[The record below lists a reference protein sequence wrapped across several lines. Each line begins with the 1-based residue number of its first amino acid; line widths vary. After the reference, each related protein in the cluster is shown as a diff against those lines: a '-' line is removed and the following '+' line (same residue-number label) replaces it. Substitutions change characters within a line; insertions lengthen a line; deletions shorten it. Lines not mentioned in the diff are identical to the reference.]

1 MMLSNKYI
9 SGSNGLTATTG
20 GKVES
25 MGEPLRYI
33 ALLYHPKI
41 PESQTLAAEML
52 EYLEGRKIWTWIG
65 SGWDKAGVTARIADL
80 DLLVTLGGDGSILRA
95 ARMGCRHGVPVL
107 GVNMGR
113 LGFLAEVEP
122 HEWAEKLERV
132 IADDYWIEE
141 RMMLH
146 AESWRGGEMI
156 ETSFE
161 ALNEVVI
168 SRGAL
173 ARAVRLSTYI
183 DGGFLT
189 TYVADGVIVATPTG
203 STAYALAAGGPI
215 LPPELKNILLIPIA
229 PHLSMQRAIVLS
241 QGATVRTEVATDHA
255 VQLTVDGQ
263 FDVPL
268 RDGDRVVV
276 RASPYTSRF
285 VRTQERNYFYRT
297 LMERLCS
304 P

>member
-1 MMLSNKYI
+1 M
-9 SGSNGLTATTG
+9 
-20 GKVES
+20 
-25 MGEPLRYI
+25 
-33 ALLYHPKI
+33 I
-41 PESQTLAAEML
+41 PESQTLAVDML
-52 EYLEGRKIWTWIG
+52 EYLEGRKIRAWVG
-65 SGWDKAGVTARIADL
+65 SVWDEEGVANRITGF

-95 ARMGCRHGVPVL
+95 ARMGCRHGVPAL

-122 HEWAEKLERV
+122 HEWADKLERV
-132 IADDYWIEE
+132 ITGDYWIEE

-146 AESWRGGEMI
+146 AESWRNGEMI

-161 ALNEVVI
+161 ALNDVVI

-189 TYVADGVIVATPTG
+189 TYVADGIIVATPTG

-241 QGATVRTEVATDHA
+241 QGATVRAEVATDHA

-263 FDVPL
+263 FDIPL
-268 RDGDRVVV
+268 RDGDLVIV
-276 RASPYTSRF
+276 RASPYTSCF

-297 LMERLCS
+297 LMERLRF

>member
-1 MMLSNKYI
+1 MGVS
-9 SGSNGLTATTG
+9 LTTTV
-20 GKVES
+20 GKIKPK
-25 MGEPLRYI
+25 GRPLQFVG
-33 ALLYHPKI
+33 LLYHPVI
-41 PESQTLAAEML
+41 PDSQVLAAEML
-52 EYLEGRKIWTWIG
+52 EYLESRKLRTWVGSVWDEAGGADKIG
-65 SGWDKAGVTARIADL
+65 NT

-122 HEWAEKLERV
+122 REWASKLEMV
-132 IADDYWIEE
+132 ITGDYWIEE

-146 AESWRGGEMI
+146 AEIWRGGEKI
-156 ETSFE
+156 EASFE
-161 ALNEVVI
+161 ALNDVVI

-173 ARAVRLSTYI
+173 ARAVRLSTHI

-189 TYVADGVIVATPTG
+189 TYVADGVIVSTPTG

-229 PHLSMQRAIVLS
+229 PHLCMERAIVLS

-263 FDVPL
+263 FDVSL
-268 RDGDRVVV
+268 CDGDMMVV
-276 RASPYTSRF
+276 RASPYASYF

-297 LMERLCS
+297 LMERLRF

>member
-1 MMLSNKYI
+1 MTE
-9 SGSNGLTATTG
+9 NGGPVATTVG
-20 GKVES
+20 NVKL
-25 MGEPLRYI
+25 MGELLRHI
-33 ALLYHPKI
+33 GLLYHPKI
-41 PESQTLAAEML
+41 PESQALAAEIL
-52 EYLEGRKIWTWIG
+52 EYLESRKIRAWVG
-65 SGWDKAGVTARIADL
+65 SGWDEAGVADQIADL
-80 DLLVTLGGDGSILRA
+80 DLLLTLGGDGSILRA

-122 HEWAEKLERV
+122 CAWAEKLERV
-132 IADDYWIEE
+132 IAGDYWLEE

-161 ALNEVVI
+161 ALNDVVI

-189 TYVADGVIVATPTG
+189 TYVADGVIVSTPTG

-268 RDGDRVVV
+268 RDGDRVIV

-297 LMERLCS
+297 LMERLRF